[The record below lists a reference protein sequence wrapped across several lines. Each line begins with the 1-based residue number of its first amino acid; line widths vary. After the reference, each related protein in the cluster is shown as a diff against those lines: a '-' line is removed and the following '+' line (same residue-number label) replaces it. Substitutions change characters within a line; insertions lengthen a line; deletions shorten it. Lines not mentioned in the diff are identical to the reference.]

1 MIGRVTLLT
10 LAALS
15 ISGMTSASAL
25 ALTLEDLSQK
35 FNQKVLSTGRFV
47 QERELAGFPKPM
59 RTEGVYFLNQKKG
72 IVWVTQ
78 KPFAHTLMFSD
89 KGIRTKSEYSDSSL
103 SASDIPYLKTV
114 NKLML
119 AILGADTKRLSED
132 FEVKLSGTAVNWT
145 MTLVTR
151 GDSPM
156 SAAFSAMTVTGS
168 DMPKTIEMKT
178 RQNETTR
185 LTLSDQKLLKA
196 WPEGIDPL

>member
-1 MIGRVTLLT
+1 
-10 LAALS
+10 
-15 ISGMTSASAL
+15 
-25 ALTLEDLSQK
+25 
-35 FNQKVLSTGRFV
+35 
-47 QERELAGFPKPM
+47 
-59 RTEGVYFLNQKKG
+59 
-72 IVWVTQ
+72 
-78 KPFAHTLMFSD
+78 
-89 KGIRTKSEYSDSSL
+89 
-103 SASDIPYLKTV
+103 
-114 NKLML
+114 ML

-132 FEVKLSGTAVNWT
+132 FEVKLSGTAASWT

-151 GDSPM
+151 RDSPM